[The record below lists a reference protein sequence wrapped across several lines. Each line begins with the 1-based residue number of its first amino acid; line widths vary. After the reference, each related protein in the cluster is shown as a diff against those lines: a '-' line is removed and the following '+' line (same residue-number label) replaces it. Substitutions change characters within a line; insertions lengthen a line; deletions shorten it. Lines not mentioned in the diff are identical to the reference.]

1 MKQVFPSSLSQS
13 QNKENNIQPTS
24 IKPEGSSKST
34 LPTMPK
40 EAKGQEKSGRS
51 RNSQAKER
59 EQSRNI
65 RSNNLAPAT
74 KSNSPAKIGPS
85 KAVNSLPKT
94 EKGPPSLSFRVRG
107 SQESN
112 NSEWKAPPTDE
123 EEEEILK
130 KELKKARNKMRK
142 QEQLQEWLRI
152 KEERAVAAQQQ
163 LQEEAR
169 RAQEI
174 ENEKE
179 KKRQARAKKQ
189 KKKLVGYQNEIKYEN
204 QKIQELL
211 SYGIDPES
219 LVV

>member
-1 MKQVFPSSLSQS
+1 
-13 QNKENNIQPTS
+13 
-24 IKPEGSSKST
+24 
-34 LPTMPK
+34 MPK
-40 EAKGQEKSGRS
+40 EAKGQERTGRS

-59 EQSRNI
+59 EQVKAVRTT
-65 RSNNLAPAT
+65 NLAPAT
-74 KSNSPAKIGPS
+74 KSSSPSKIGPS
-85 KAVNSLPKT
+85 KAVKSLPSSD
-94 EKGPPSLSFRVRG
+94 KGPPSLSFRVRG
-107 SQESN
+107 SQDSN
-112 NSEWKAPPTDE
+112 SNEWKAPPTEE

-142 QEQLQEWLRI
+142 QEQLQEWLRV

-169 RAQEI
+169 KAQEN
-174 ENEKE
+174 EAEKE
-179 KKRQARAKKQ
+179 RKRIARAKKQ
-189 KKKLVGYQNEIKYEN
+189 KKKLVGYQNDIKYEN